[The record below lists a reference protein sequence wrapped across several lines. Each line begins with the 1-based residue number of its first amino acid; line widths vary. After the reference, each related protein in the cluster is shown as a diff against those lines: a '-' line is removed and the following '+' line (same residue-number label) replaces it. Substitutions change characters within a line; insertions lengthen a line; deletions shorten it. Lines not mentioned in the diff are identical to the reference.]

1 MVAAALNWL
10 NPFKHREARTERK
23 VVLGTSESLGSFL
36 IFGTSTG
43 ATPASALSLYE
54 RSTAVSIPINT
65 IVDPFKVM
73 EPMLLIGDQVF
84 KDAPVIEFLKKPSPY
99 YSLELLLEML
109 GKEYLVTN
117 ECSFVALGRPNFEP
131 TELQPISPVNVSVNQ
146 GQGGLVQ
153 SYIIAGVTL
162 PGSYLPKVES
172 GNRVRYFVSKGP
184 NLREFKQIRGYSTRN
199 NSLLRGQSRLV
210 SASREVRQH
219 ILGGDHNVSLLE
231 KGGRVS
237 LVFHFDADMSPEDFE
252 TTKERVIEQYGG
264 SERAGQIGVTSGGKL
279 DVKNIGTTNLDMDFA
294 NLQKMAIKAVALQY
308 RVPLPLIIDENQTL
322 DNYREGKL
330 ALYDDAVIPL
340 SQIIF
345 GGLGEILLPRFGL
358 DPAKA
363 KIVFDPDKITALV
376 SRRND
381 ELLKRSKLNIES
393 DNELRAFISR
403 EPYDGGD
410 VILKPANLIPAGSD
424 LFTLDN
430 EKDFLEPEA
439 VE

>member
-1 MVAAALNWL
+1 MSAALNWL
-10 NPFKHREARTERK
+10 NPFKHREAKVERK

-36 IFGTSTG
+36 IFGTGTG

-54 RSTAVSIPINT
+54 KSSAVSIPINA

-73 EPMLLIGDQVF
+73 EPMLLIGDTVI
-84 KDAPVIEFLKKPSPY
+84 KDAPVIQFLKNPSPY

-109 GKEYLVTN
+109 GKEYLITN

-131 TELQPISPVNVSVNQ
+131 TELQPISPASVSVNQ

-153 SYIIAGVTL
+153 SYIIAGNTL
-162 PGSYLPKVES
+162 PGSYLPKLES

-219 ILGGDHNVSLLE
+219 ILGGNHNISLLE

-237 LVFHFDADMSPEDFE
+237 LVFHFDAEMGQEDFE
-252 TTKERVIEQYGG
+252 ITKERVLEQYAGT
-264 SERAGQIGVTSGGKL
+264 EKAGQIGVTSGGKL
-279 DVKNIGTTNLDMDFA
+279 DVKNVGTKNIDMDFA

-308 RVPLPLIIDENQTL
+308 RYPLPLIIDENQTL

-330 ALYDDAVIPL
+330 AAYDDAVIPL

-363 KIVFDPDKITALV
+363 RIVFDPDKITALV

-430 EKDFLEPEA
+430 EKDILEPEL